1 MIVGYLMVFISFC
14 HAYSLGIV
22 CKVKLT
28 KKYYATG
35 WCKRGGGC
43 SEFSIENVGN
53 NDFQHPKI
61 PAEGETKWKNGAF
74 SLLFFF
80 T

>member
-1 MIVGYLMVFISFC
+1 MIINPHLMIVGYLMVFISFC

-35 WCKRGGGC
+35 
-43 SEFSIENVGN
+43 
-53 NDFQHPKI
+53 
-61 PAEGETKWKNGAF
+61 
-74 SLLFFF
+74 
-80 T
+80 